1 MEEKVKKISE
11 EKLEYYRKHIYE
23 CPVDILRVLYLE
35 KAESEKYLYDVYQD
49 AGKKMFEYS
58 EQNEELLK
66 KLKDIEADLYAA
78 NKSIEDQLSIMN
90 DLEADLLS
98 VYMKGIVDS
107 NELWRKNVKKM
118 IEDFKIISNNI
129 REQEFPCISNDL
141 ERNDYAVK
149 MLEELLGDK
158 TNGATKN
165 N

>member
-23 CPVDILRVLYLE
+23 CPVDFLRVLYLE
-35 KAESEKYLYDVYQD
+35 KAEGDKYLYDAYQD

-78 NKSIEDQLSIMN
+78 NKSIDDQLSIIN
-90 DLEADLLS
+90 DLEADLMS

-107 NELWRKNVKKM
+107 NELWRQSIQKKLDIYKDSCNVVDTL
-118 IEDFKIISNNI
+118 IADVL
-129 REQEFPCISNDL
+129 REL
-141 ERNDYAVK
+141 
-149 MLEELLGDK
+149 LEEK
-158 TNGATKN
+158 FNGATKN